1 MTAPITSVDSQ
12 LLDPARHPA
21 AIASA
26 IGTQWRTYRW
36 RGYAVGL
43 LAAVL
48 AAGVVAPILTTTVIM
63 ATAASGGTVPTR
75 IPWDAIVWSTVFALA
90 APWSSA
96 ATFSRWQ
103 PRRFRDAV
111 ETYLWLA
118 IRAEQDFQRL
128 FGAASVPRDERSI
141 RAFLSSAAETPE
153 TAVERAGMW
162 LAILEIDRA
171 RAVADAIPDATPG
184 GRFDRAATRWLAD
197 FIAGTTRSLEPI
209 ERLIEMIPDSDDRL
223 EASALI
229 ALSHARVALAEA
241 RDWRS
246 PLASVRQELG
256 AEPHSTYR
264 RVVWLPVFRRLLSV
278 YAIGVVIYWVAF
290 FALDP
295 FFALPGR

>member
-1 MTAPITSVDSQ
+1 MTAPISAVDSQ

-48 AAGVVAPILTTTVIM
+48 AAGIVAPVLTTTAIM
-63 ATAASGGTVPTR
+63 ATAASGGTIPTR
-75 IPWDAIVWSTVFALA
+75 IPWDAIVWSTVFALTA
-90 APWSSA
+90 SWASA
-96 ATFSRWQ
+96 AAFSRWQ
-103 PRRFRDAV
+103 PRLFRDAA

-118 IRAEQDFQRL
+118 IRAEQDLSRL
-128 FGAASVPRDERSI
+128 FGVAPVPRDERSI
-141 RAFLSSAAETPE
+141 RGFLSSAAETPE
-153 TAVERAGMW
+153 TALERAGMW
-162 LAILEIDRA
+162 LAILELDRA
-171 RAVADAIPDATPG
+171 RSAADAIPDATPR

-197 FIAGTTRSLEPI
+197 FIGGTTRSLEPI
-209 ERLIEMIPDSDDRL
+209 ERLIEMIPDGDDRV
-223 EASALI
+223 EASALT
-229 ALSHARVALAEA
+229 ALNQARVALAEA

-246 PLASVRQELG
+246 PLASMRRELG
-256 AEPHSTYR
+256 AEPHDIYR
-264 RVVWLPVFRRLLSV
+264 RVVWLPMFRRLLSV
-278 YAIGVVIYWVAF
+278 YSIGVVTYWVAY